1 MLGDRL
7 SAKDIGDAARRGN
20 KIALSIYRS
29 AGQHVGIGIGSLLN
43 VLNPEMVILG
53 GGVLKSAPK
62 IFWSTLIKSAKK
74 YAWQEAFAS
83 AKIVKASLGDKVGN
97 LGALALAF
105 V

>member
-1 MLGDRL
+1 LGNRL
-7 SAKDIGDAARRGN
+7 SAKDIGDAARKGN
-20 KIALSIYRS
+20 KIALNIYRN

-43 VLNPEMVILG
+43 VLNPEIVILG

-74 YAWQEAFAS
+74 YAWQEAIAS
-83 AKIVKASLGDKVGN
+83 TKIVKASLGDKVGN
-97 LGALALAF
+97 FGALALAF